1 MVDREIDLSGRA
13 DAGLSIE
20 NLSRKLDEILRRLD
34 LLERS
39 IQQKPEYQG
48 LAPTLQLARL
58 GVGMYGE
65 PLKIAARLKNAE
77 KYLRQREIA
86 QDEIS
91 RCIIQA
97 LALKGPLNVS
107 AITRQTAAMRG
118 KANRRIVRNRL
129 KKLVNQGIVVR
140 NEGRIPTYDLLDKDK
155 DIRERLSVQPAI
167 PEGLPGR
174 VRTGYSDLD
183 DLLFGGLPQ
192 NYAVLLTSLPCDERD
207 LLVKG
212 FLDAGLKEDQ
222 TVFFVTAKATNLQ
235 TFAEKRPSNFF
246 LFVCNPRT
254 DINAKDPSNIFRLT
268 GVENL
273 TDINIALASAF
284 RRLDKLPGQRRICLE
299 LVSDVLLQHH
309 AVRARRWLSALIPE
323 LKSKAFTTLAVI
335 DPEMHSQQEVRA
347 VQDLFEGEINLWEKA
362 SEDGFKRY
370 LRIRKMRNQKY
381 SEKELLLRK
390 ENMDS

>member
-1 MVDREIDLSGRA
+1 VVDREIDLSERA
-13 DAGLSIE
+13 DAGSSIE
-20 NLSRKLDEILRRLD
+20 NLSRKLDEILKRLD
-34 LLERS
+34 LLETS

-77 KYLRQREIA
+77 KYLRQRDVA

-118 KANRRIVRNRL
+118 KANRRTIRNRL
-129 KKLVNQGIVVR
+129 KRLVEQGIVVR
-140 NEGRIPTYDLLDKDK
+140 NEGRIPTYDLLDKDR

-167 PEGLPGR
+167 PEGLPDR

-192 NYAVLLTSLPCDERD
+192 NYAVLLTSPPCDERD

-212 FLDAGLKEDQ
+212 FLDAGLNEDQ
-222 TVFFVTAKATNLQ
+222 TVFFITAKITNLQ
-235 TFAEKRPSNFF
+235 TFAEKYPSNFF

-254 DINAKDPSNIFRLT
+254 DINVKDPSNIFRLT

-273 TDINIALASAF
+273 TDINIALTSAF
-284 RRLDKLPGQRRICLE
+284 RGLDKLPSQRRICLE

-347 VQDLFEGEINLWEKA
+347 VQDLFEGEINLWEKN

-370 LRIRKMRNQKY
+370 LRIRKMRNQRY